1 MFHFWCTGL
10 KFGPNSASS
19 LKFWRQNSNLSI
31 RERIILQREKK
42 SANSDFMLYV
52 QTACTIALLKVETI
66 SDCRERKLCQK
77 STSSLSKIISSFIN
91 CIPLV
96 RTTALFY
103 KKRVHGILLLFIE
116 KFQNWKV
123 NASEWSEHIG
133 VYVYLGHQRL
143 RPFCLLHDITQN
155 REVKYIL
162 KENSYLHTIS

>member
-1 MFHFWCTGL
+1 ML
-10 KFGPNSASS
+10 
-19 LKFWRQNSNLSI
+19 
-31 RERIILQREKK
+31 
-42 SANSDFMLYV
+42 ANNDFMLYV

-116 KFQNWKV
+116 KLMLRSGLKIL
-123 NASEWSEHIG
+123 ASM
-133 VYVYLGHQRL
+133 YLGHQRL

-155 REVKYIL
+155 RGVKYIM
-162 KENSYLHTIS
+162 KEHSYLQSIS

>member
-1 MFHFWCTGL
+1 ML
-10 KFGPNSASS
+10 
-19 LKFWRQNSNLSI
+19 
-31 RERIILQREKK
+31 
-42 SANSDFMLYV
+42 ANNDFMLYV

-123 NASEWSEHIG
+123 NASEWSEDIG
-133 VYVYLGHQRL
+133 VYVPRTPKIEAILPTARYHTKSRGYKNIFWRSILICIQFPKSIWTKDMIKTK
-143 RPFCLLHDITQN
+143 PFKQF
-155 REVKYIL
+155 L
-162 KENSYLHTIS
+162 KLNGKSVLIIC